1 MVYLVQKYGTINF
14 DFLWKNLFYG
24 KKSYGTICQKL
35 KNFDLRRK
43 ENARLRNTMKRW
55 LVI

>member
-1 MVYLVQKYGTINF
+1 MKKLV
-14 DFLWKNLFYG
+14 LWK

-43 ENARLRNTMKRW
+43 ENARLRNTMKR
-55 LVI
+55 